1 MIDLLSWPKG
11 SRSLFRLIILEVKA
25 IPPPLFFVQG
35 EFLKMLFLEK
45 MQTHFI
51 LNCLPVLFFWSPEVV
66 GVPLLKVF
74 FEKIREFPQEGI
86 KKAARKL
93 TSVRLFP
100 PDALKSCV
108 VLQFRTL
115 NFLSPRKGLGRT
127 FDLNSITLIRCFS
140 QTPPENALFELPQAR
155 YLDTSLIMELP
166 QGPFFNE

>member
-1 MIDLLSWPKG
+1 MKKCKPILSSIVCQFFFFGP
-11 SRSLFRLIILEVKA
+11 LRLW
-25 IPPPLFFVQG
+25 G
-35 EFLKMLFLEK
+35 FLCSKF
-45 MQTHFI
+45 
-51 LNCLPVLFFWSPEVV
+51 
-66 GVPLLKVF
+66 F

-140 QTPPENALFELPQAR
+140 KTPPKMLFLSFPKPVIWTLASSWN
-155 YLDTSLIMELP
+155 YLKDHFSMSDTSSDVASGAGVLF
-166 QGPFFNE
+166 QGPGELSDWPPEGELWRKGQRYPIL